1 MENGVLTYLN
11 EAAYGD
17 MRALLKDIG
26 MNRDTVKFY
35 NLGEIRSLSK
45 NQVHESD

>member
-17 MRALLKDIG
+17 MKYLI
-26 MNRDTVKFY
+26 RDVGIKSDNIPFY
-35 NLGEIRSLSK
+35 NLENMK
-45 NQVHESD
+45 KQVTEN

>member
-17 MRALLKDIG
+17 MSDLVKDVGINNDSILFYNVASIRKLKD
-26 MNRDTVKFY
+26 
-35 NLGEIRSLSK
+35 
-45 NQVHESD
+45 